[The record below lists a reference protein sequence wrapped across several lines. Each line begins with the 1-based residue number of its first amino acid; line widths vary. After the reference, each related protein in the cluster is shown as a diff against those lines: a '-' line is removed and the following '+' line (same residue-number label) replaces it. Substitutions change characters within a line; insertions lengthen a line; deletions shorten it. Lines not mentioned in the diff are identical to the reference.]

1 MTSKINLDISSSIIY
16 NTRMKRKG
24 WTMKERQILKKY
36 YNVVS
41 AEELAV
47 LLPDRD
53 PKSITNQVYYLRKRG
68 WTFVRPRDN
77 S

>member
-1 MTSKINLDISSSIIY
+1 MTSKITLDISSPIIY